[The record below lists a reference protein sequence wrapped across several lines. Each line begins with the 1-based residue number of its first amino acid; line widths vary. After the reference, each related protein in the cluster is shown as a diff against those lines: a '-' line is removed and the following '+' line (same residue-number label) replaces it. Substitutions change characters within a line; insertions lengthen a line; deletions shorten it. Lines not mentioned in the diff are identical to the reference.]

1 MNNSLDPDFE
11 EFKFSDEN
19 KIWKDDA
26 LDDIQRFGEHI
37 DDQNS
42 VFSLQIP
49 LLHCE
54 ICRKQFISKKQLRIH
69 IHTHLGKPRIV
80 LKRISNLKSIKR
92 KYNNTYWLDP
102 EKKGSLKLTL
112 KKQSLSDSL
121 KLTLK
126 KSPESKDFAVVNTN
140 INLGTKDVAAAK
152 ENDQTHDKNT
162 ENSTIQSFKLKEVM
176 VEQQDEY
183 GNVKFDT
190 HDHNLLE
197 ENDRPSIDVN
207 EGDSGVGSDMANP
220 SEKEDQNVDDLQST
234 GQYDNSD
241 KRLSEGEDH
250 EESDALEATCR
261 ETIENLRKLGEQSG
275 SRPMSQLIDNS
286 SIEDDDDRRD
296 ETNMTDD
303 LEENPTISIITNS
316 SRFLNHSANCSSEN
330 EDKPDNSTESAT
342 GFNWNQLSANL
353 NNKNNEVPKESDE
366 QSDHGGGDNNMEN
379 AGSLLQNLIDHQR
392 HNQNERLSNN
402 LPPETEYVSLEKL
415 AETVSTCRVC
425 NEKFKD
431 IAHLDEHRSK
441 VGHYQCNIS
450 ECINLIFHSPLEVS
464 MHKAQMHGTPLSP
477 SVSQLSPHLNASSP
491 HLNQNSP
498 HLSQASPQLNIHS
511 PHATSME
518 SPNTPNSQQINRISP
533 LNSPHQTNSP
543 TYNSVSNPGQQILP
557 PVNFE
562 QLPAPVQQ
570 LAQQVQRMPL
580 PQTQMPPSLPPG
592 ANTMIPGP
600 NYFVQPPGRPPLY
613 RVPGPQSMHYPPHI
627 AHLYSQYGPGPYP
640 QMSAP
645 PQMHPQLSQQ
655 ISRGRYPTVAQSS
668 RTPRIPQN
676 GSTPRQ
682 RMKRPL
688 QQTQAQQQQQQ
699 NNSAIK
705 QRRLDVLLPDRNEDA
720 DCHVIAQQ
728 KRNDGLPVIQNVQ
741 GATTQ
746 QTRNDSTIHLTD
758 SITLSVRQPAQ
769 VQNTSSA
776 GSKKS
781 DAKAVAN
788 VLAARGITV
797 TPAANKNKSSE
808 QNKQQIPSQ
817 PQKTTSSQQPLNFT
831 ALTLNSAISIIPAHS
846 QKKQPEQGQFAVPQ
860 NKQNK
865 TAVNEVERPPRPP
878 TVDLTQDTPPQM
890 PVVRRGR
897 PPRALLTCQVCDKSF
912 QNQEMLTQHMATH
925 RAPSKLLHKCNLCPA
940 QYPTAQALST
950 HKQAYHKE
958 VDTVAQNG
966 GAELALPVVD
976 LKSPHVLNR
985 LSNLG
990 IQSYIP
996 LSQLS
1001 AQTGGY
1007 FGLPIITI
1015 DGARNPNTCNLGALG
1030 ATSILSL
1037 GPLKHLSNRKR
1048 KRLLKT
1054 QELT

>member
-1 MNNSLDPDFE
+1 MNNSLDQDFE
-11 EFKFSDEN
+11 EFRFSNQN
-19 KIWKDDA
+19 KICKDDA
-26 LDDIQRFGEHI
+26 VDDLQKFDKHI

-42 VFSLQIP
+42 IFSLRFS
-49 LLHCE
+49 LFSCE
-54 ICRKQFISKKQLRIH
+54 ICKKQFVTKKQLRIH
-69 IHTHLGKPRIV
+69 IHTHLGRPRIV
-80 LKRISNLKSIKR
+80 LRRVTNLKSFK
-92 KYNNTYWLDP
+92 KKHSNTYWLDP

-112 KKQSLSDSL
+112 KKQNFTDSL
-121 KLTLK
+121 KLKLK
-126 KSPESKDFAVVNTN
+126 KSSESEDFTVVKSN
-140 INLGTKDVAAAK
+140 INLGIENHSQRDVAGAK
-152 ENDQTHDKNT
+152 ENDQRHEKNT
-162 ENSTIQSFKLKEVM
+162 ENSINQPFENVM

-183 GNVKFDT
+183 GNIKFNT
-190 HDHNLLE
+190 EEHNPLE
-197 ENDRPSIDVN
+197 ENDRPPIDVN

-220 SEKEDQNVDDLQST
+220 SEKEDQNVDDLQSSD
-234 GQYDNSD
+234 QYDNSD
-241 KRLSEGEDH
+241 KRFSETEDH

-261 ETIENLRKLGEQSG
+261 ETIENLKKLGEQSG
-275 SRPMSQLIDNS
+275 SRSMNQLIENS
-286 SIEDDDDRRD
+286 GIEEDDDRGH
-296 ETNMTDD
+296 ESNMIHN
-303 LEENPTISIITNS
+303 LEENPAISIISKSTTFS
-316 SRFLNHSANCSSEN
+316 NHTTDCTTVCED
-330 EDKPDNSTESAT
+330 EDKPEESTETTAS
-342 GFNWNQLSANL
+342 FNWSQLSTNIS
-353 NNKNNEVPKESDE
+353 NKNNESSKENEE
-366 QSDHGGGDNNMEN
+366 QSDHGGDNNIDN
-379 AGSLLQNLIDHQR
+379 AGSLLQNLIEHQR
-392 HNQNERLSNN
+392 HNQNETLNN

-415 AETVSTCRVC
+415 AETVNTCRVC

-431 IAHLDEHRSK
+431 IAHLDEHRNK
-441 VGHYQCNIS
+441 AGHYQCNIP
-450 ECINLIFHSPLEVS
+450 ECINLIFNSPLEVS

-477 SVSQLSPHLNASSP
+477 SVSQLSPHLNTSSP

-498 HLSQASPQLNIHS
+498 HLSQTSPQLNTHS
-511 PHATSME
+511 PHAVSME
-518 SPNTPNSQQINRISP
+518 SPNTPNSQQINRNSP
-533 LNSPHQTNSP
+533 LTSPHQTNSP
-543 TYNSVSNPGQQILP
+543 TYNTVASTGQQIIP

-613 RVPGPQSMHYPPHI
+613 RVPGPQGMHYPPHI
-627 AHLYSQYGPGPYP
+627 AHLYPQYGPGPYP
-640 QMSAP
+640 QMTAP
-645 PQMHPQLSQQ
+645 PQMHSQLPQQ
-655 ISRGRYPTVAQSS
+655 ISRGRYPTVAQSN
-668 RTPRIPQN
+668 RAPRVPQT

-682 RMKRPL
+682 RMKRPM
-688 QQTQAQQQQQQ
+688 QQSMQVQQ

-705 QRRLDVLLPDRNEDA
+705 QRRMDVLLPDRNEDA

-746 QTRNDSTIHLTD
+746 QTSRNDSTIHLTD
-758 SITLSVRQPAQ
+758 SITLSVRQPGSAPAQ
-769 VQNTSSA
+769 VQNTSGAS
-776 GSKKS
+776 GKKS

-808 QNKQQIPSQ
+808 QNKQQIP
-817 PQKTTSSQQPLNFT
+817 PQQQRTTSSQQPLNVT
-831 ALTLNSAISIIPAHS
+831 ALTLNSAISIIPASS
-846 QKKQPEQGQFAVPQ
+846 QKKQQEQGQFAVPH

-878 TVDLTQDTPPQM
+878 TVDLTQDGPPQI

-897 PPRALLTCQVCDKSF
+897 PPRALLTCQVCDKNF

-940 QYPTAQALST
+940 QYPTVQALTT

-1015 DGARNPNTCNLGALG
+1015 DGARNPNICNLGALG

-1037 GPLKHLSNRKR
+1037 GPLKHLSNR
-1048 KRLLKT
+1048 
-1054 QELT
+1054 

>member
-1 MNNSLDPDFE
+1 MNNPLDQDFE
-11 EFKFSDEN
+11 EFRFSDQN
-19 KIWKDDA
+19 NICKGDA
-26 LDDIQRFGEHI
+26 LDDIQTLGKHI

-42 VFSLQIP
+42 LFSLRFP
-49 LLHCE
+49 LFSCE
-54 ICRKQFISKKQLRIH
+54 ICRKQFVTKKQLRIH
-69 IHTHLGKPRIV
+69 IYTHLGRPRIILRRV
-80 LKRISNLKSIKR
+80 VNLKSFK
-92 KYNNTYWLDP
+92 KKDSDTYWLDP

-112 KKQSLSDSL
+112 KKQNFTDPL
-121 KLTLK
+121 KLKLK
-126 KSPESKDFAVVNTN
+126 KSSESEDFTVVKSN
-140 INLGTKDVAAAK
+140 ISLGTENHGQGDVAGAK
-152 ENDQTHDKNT
+152 ENDQRHDKDT
-162 ENSTIQSFKLKEVM
+162 ERSINEPFENVM

-183 GNVKFDT
+183 GSIKFDT
-190 HDHNLLE
+190 DEPNPLE

-234 GQYDNSD
+234 DQYDNSD
-241 KRLSEGEDH
+241 KRLSETEDH

-261 ETIENLRKLGEQSG
+261 ETIENLKKLGEQSG
-275 SRPMSQLIDNS
+275 SRSMSQLIDNS
-286 SIEDDDDRRD
+286 GIEEDDDRRP
-296 ETNMTDD
+296 ESHMIHD
-303 LEENPTISIITNS
+303 LEENPAISIISKS
-316 SRFLNHSANCSSEN
+316 STFSNHAVDCTPVCED
-330 EDKPDNSTESAT
+330 EDKPEESAEST
-342 GFNWNQLSANL
+342 AGFNWNQLSTNL
-353 NNKNNEVPKESDE
+353 STKNNEISKENEE
-366 QSDHGGGDNNMEN
+366 QPDHGGDNNMEN
-379 AGSLLQNLIDHQR
+379 TGSLLQNLIEHQR
-392 HNQNERLSNN
+392 HNQNETLSNN
-402 LPPETEYVSLEKL
+402 LPSETEYVSLEKL

-441 VGHYQCNIS
+441 VGHYQCNIP
-450 ECINLIFHSPLEVS
+450 ECINLIFNSLMEVS
-464 MHKAQMHGTPLSP
+464 VHKAQMHGTPLSP
-477 SVSQLSPHLNASSP
+477 SVSQLSPHLNTNSP

-498 HLSQASPQLNIHS
+498 HLSQASPQLNTHS
-511 PHATSME
+511 PHAVSME
-518 SPNTPNSQQINRISP
+518 SPNTPNSQQINRNSP
-533 LNSPHQTNSP
+533 LTSPHQTNSP
-543 TYNSVSNPGQQILP
+543 TYNAVATGGQQIMP

-592 ANTMIPGP
+592 ANTMLPGP

-613 RVPGPQSMHYPPHI
+613 RVPGPQGMHYPPHI
-627 AHLYSQYGPGPYP
+627 AHLYPQYGPGPYP

-655 ISRGRYPTVAQSS
+655 ISRGRA
-668 RTPRIPQN
+668 PRVPQA
-676 GSTPRQ
+676 GPTPRQ
-682 RMKRPL
+682 RMKRPI
-688 QQTQAQQQQQQ
+688 QQAMQVQQ

-741 GATTQ
+741 GATIQ
-746 QTRNDSTIHLTD
+746 QTNRNDSTIHLTD

-769 VQNTSSA
+769 VQNTSGA
-776 GSKKS
+776 GGKKS

-788 VLAARGITV
+788 VLAAR
-797 TPAANKNKSSE
+797 
-808 QNKQQIPSQ
+808 
-817 PQKTTSSQQPLNFT
+817 
-831 ALTLNSAISIIPAHS
+831 ALTLNSAISIIPASS
-846 QKKQPEQGQFAVPQ
+846 QKKQEQGQFAVPQ

-865 TAVNEVERPPRPP
+865 TTVNEVERPPRPP
-878 TVDLTQDTPPQM
+878 TVDLTQDGPPQM

-897 PPRALLTCQVCDKSF
+897 PPRALHICQVCDKNF
-912 QNQEMLTQHMATH
+912 QNQDMLTQHMATH
-925 RAPSKLLHKCNLCPA
+925 RAPSKLLHKCNLCSA
-940 QYPTAQALST
+940 QYPTAQALIT

-1037 GPLKHLSNRKR
+1037 GPLKHLSNR
-1048 KRLLKT
+1048 RLFEKFIPHT
-1054 QELT
+1054 VKPWFQKCSATRSSTYREFCV